1 MSKYLPYVKEINDFF
16 DYVLEKEEKT
26 REKIEHYYFI
36 KSYIYYFGFKDIVE
50 QNLQKSLE
58 LVNKGLFITDEIY
71 SKRRN
76 HIYKYNIIKILNEK
90 KIISDDELIKEK
102 KNIFKFYYDNLSM
115 KYELIDCYIAGKDF
129 YEGFT
134 RKKMNLFLYPFI
146 NQDKI
151 YFVKLLLI

>member
-1 MSKYLPYVKEINDFF
+1 MSKYLPYVKEINDFI

-58 LVNKGLFITDEIY
+58 LMNKGLFITDEIY

-76 HIYKYNIIKILNEK
+76 HIYKYNIIKTLNK
-90 KIISDDELIKEK
+90 KKLISDDELIKEK

-115 KYELIDCYIAGKDF
+115 KYELIDCYIVGKDF

-134 RKKMNLFLYPFI
+134 RKKMNFFLYQYI